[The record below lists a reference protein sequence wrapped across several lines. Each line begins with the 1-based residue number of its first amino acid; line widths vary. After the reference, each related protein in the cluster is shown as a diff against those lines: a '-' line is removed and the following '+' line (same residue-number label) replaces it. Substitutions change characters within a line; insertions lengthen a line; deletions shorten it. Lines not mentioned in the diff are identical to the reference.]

1 MTKKHLKQNN
11 NLIKYLLLFGLL
23 IAAGVISFF
32 VARTFFTKKD
42 TGEPD
47 NGNKSGIVE
56 GGKGGVEK
64 PKNESEQNTT
74 EENLENKEIV
84 QYDGEDPNESESLTG
99 VITYSS
105 INDGVFTLRVN
116 IDQYLTEGVCNIY
129 LTQNETTLY
138 SSSVAIIDAAST
150 STCEGFDID
159 ITDGMSGDIQILID
173 IISGDRV
180 GQITGGVSL

>member
-42 TGEPD
+42 MGEPD
-47 NGNKSGIVE
+47 NGNKSGVVE

-64 PKNESEQNTT
+64 PKYESEPNTT

-84 QYDGEDPNESESLTG
+84 QYDGEDPNASESLTG

-138 SSSVAIIDAAST
+138 SSSAAIIDAAST

-159 ITDGMSGDIQILID
+159 ITDEMSGDIQILID